1 MSQESIQQKQSSGFQ
16 SAEMEGAETG
26 SQSFS
31 PPQLKLA
38 ASSAAGFN
46 GNTIHRSPG
55 DRYERG
61 NRPDPSPA
69 NGGIDII
76 SNNERVI
83 NVGDWA
89 TFSLRGTSVSSGITW
104 QILNNG
110 GTPTTA
116 RSTSNT
122 IRLRGDIV
130 GTHIIR
136 ATVPTDGG
144 NVTVD
149 FTQVVERDAGY
160 TDIDG
165 VTPTPLNTMNDFID
179 LVVRVENALPGYA
192 WQDVASK
199 IRKERY
205 PSPGGR
211 YGGIKAALTWDDLI
225 DEQDHLSPLQSSQV
239 AVEDIAALRRTGSV
253 THNGV
258 NIDIGHVMTGIDSM
272 NFPTTNGIFENHNM
286 SGPAA
291 ATWSGDVG
299 SALVNWANNAPGND
313 HTDAKKQEFYD
324 RYMSMT
330 DLMGDLDG
338 INLGGMAVAPSA
350 PLSTRLR
357 AYYVTNQSTQA
368 NRRYHN
374 FCQVSGFGISGG
386 RLDSAARTYIR
397 QQVLNFANGYN
408 IGGRI
413 LDGMSQAATAS
424 PYGGMPIYNPN
435 REQYTSQ
442 GRVSG
447 NVDWFVNYFINQI
460 ETGLAAE

>member
-1 MSQESIQQKQSSGFQ
+1 M
-16 SAEMEGAETG
+16 
-26 SQSFS
+26 S

-38 ASSAAGFN
+38 ASGGFSA
-46 GNTIHRSPG
+46 TPVQRSPG
-55 DRYERG
+55 DNYERG

-69 NGGIDII
+69 NGGIDIV

-89 TFSLRGTSVSSGITW
+89 TFTLRGTEVNTGITW

-110 GTPTTA
+110 GAAVNA
-116 RSTSNT
+116 RSTSNS
-122 IRLRGDIV
+122 IWLRADIV

-136 ATVPTDGG
+136 ALVPSGG
-144 NVTVD
+144 GTITVD

-165 VTPTPLNTMNDFID
+165 VTPTPLNTMNDFIA
-179 LVVRVENALPGYA
+179 LVERVENALPGYA

-239 AVEDIAALRRTGSV
+239 AIEDIAALRRTGTV
-253 THNGV
+253 THNGAS
-258 NIDIGHVMTGIDSM
+258 IDIGHVMTGIDSM
-272 NFPTTNGIFENHNM
+272 NFPTTNGIFENNRM

-324 RYMSMT
+324 AYMSMG
-330 DLMGDLDG
+330 DLLGDLDG
-338 INLGGMAVAPSA
+338 INLGGMAIPPNA

-357 AYYVTNQSTQA
+357 TYYVTNQTTQA

-374 FCQVSGFGISGG
+374 FCQVSGFGVSGG
-386 RLDSAARTYIR
+386 RLDSAARAYIR
-397 QQVLNFANGYN
+397 EQVLNFSRGYN
-408 IGGRI
+408 ISGSI
-413 LDGMSQAATAS
+413 LDGISSAPM
-424 PYGGMPIYNPN
+424 GGMGAPVYRDP
-435 REQYTSQ
+435 QYTSR
-442 GRVSG
+442 GRVTG
-447 NVDWFVNYFINQI
+447 NVDWFVNYFIQQI
-460 ETGLAAE
+460 EAGLASE